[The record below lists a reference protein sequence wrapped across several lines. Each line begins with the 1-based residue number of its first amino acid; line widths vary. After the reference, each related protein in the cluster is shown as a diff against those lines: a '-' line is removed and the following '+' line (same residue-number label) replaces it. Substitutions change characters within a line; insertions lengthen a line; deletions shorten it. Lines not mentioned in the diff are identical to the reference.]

1 MKEQDKNKNHNEIS
15 IFNQEYIKERYRS
28 GNPIT
33 AEEIRDTLKKAYSK
47 LFESCFLAE
56 IEDELGYS
64 KYDYKN
70 KKTDN
75 SRNGYSKKML
85 KSDVAGEFEVEI
97 PRDRN
102 SEYEPK
108 LVKKH
113 QKDVTSIDDKIL
125 SMYARGM
132 STEAISSQ
140 IEEMYGFSISKEQ
153 VSRITDKVLPIAK
166 DWQNRPLEKLY
177 TVLFLD
183 GMVFDVKENGSYC
196 KKTVYAIIGIKLD
209 GRKDLLGFWIGEAE
223 TAKFWLTVMNDLKSR
238 GVEDILIACIDGL
251 KGFDSAIKSV
261 YPDVKIQRCIVHII
275 RNCNKYVNYKD
286 RKSLCA
292 DMKPI
297 YKAINENSAL
307 EALSEFEKIWGEK
320 YPYAVKV
327 WRNNW
332 DGVKTMFEYSPEI
345 RKIIYTTNAIEA
357 FNSGIK
363 RITKTKSS
371 FLTDD
376 ALFKLLYLV
385 SQDILKKWTMPVHN
399 WNAILNVNVPVS
411 CQDPNF

>member
-1 MKEQDKNKNHNEIS
+1 MLLTISTNYQPATDLGYLLYKNPNSLQTFDLPFGVAHFFYPEASNNSCTAALLLDIDPIKLVRGHKGVAGDGCLEHYVNDRPYVASSFLSVAIAQVLGTALS
-15 IFNQEYIKERYRS
+15 GKCKERPELV
-28 GNPIT
+28 NLALP
-33 AEEIRDTLKKAYSK
+33 LKATISAIACGSFDMLTR
-47 LFESCFLAE
+47 LFEP
-56 IEDELGYS
+56 LGYS
-64 KYDYKN
+64 VESIGYDLDVKFHEWGQSLY
-70 KKTDN
+70 
-75 SRNGYSKKML
+75 YS
-85 KSDVAGEFEVEI
+85 
-97 PRDRN
+97 
-102 SEYEPK
+102 
-108 LVKKH
+108 
-113 QKDVTSIDDKIL
+113 
-125 SMYARGM
+125 
-132 STEAISSQ
+132 
-140 IEEMYGFSISKEQ
+140 FSLTGNCTIHDLLTHIY
-153 VSRITDKVLPIAK
+153 VLLPIL
-166 DWQNRPLEKLY
+166 DNEKHY
-177 TVLFLD
+177 WVGED
-183 GMVFDVKENGSYC
+183 GK
-196 KKTVYAIIGIKLD
+196 
-209 GRKDLLGFWIGEAE
+209 KDLLGFWIGEAE

-251 KGFDSAIKSV
+251 KGFDAAIKSV

-399 WNAILNVNVPVS
+399 WNAILN
-411 CQDPNF
+411 QFQIYFEDRIEKFL